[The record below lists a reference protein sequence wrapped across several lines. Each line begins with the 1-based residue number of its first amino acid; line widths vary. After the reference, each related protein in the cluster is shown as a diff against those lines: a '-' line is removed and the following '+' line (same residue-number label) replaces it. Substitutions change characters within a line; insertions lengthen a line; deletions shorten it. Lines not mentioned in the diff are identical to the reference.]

1 MQKVKLIIGLFALST
16 VFFSCGVGKKLAYLQ
31 DLNDTTRIQE
41 VRVAAFEPLKLQ
53 PDDQVQV
60 SITSKSPEGSQ
71 LFAMMGTNITSGT
84 SNQVIQNVYTISS
97 KGTINMPLIG
107 ELTVGGL
114 TTEQARE
121 VVQKEAVQY
130 VRDAMVGLSLMNFRI
145 TVMGEVTRPTTLQV
159 AGEKVNVLEALGM
172 AGDLTVFGKRNNIKV
187 IRKAG
192 DKVEVAHLNLNSSK
206 VMRSPFYNL
215 RQNDIVYVEPVKRK
229 GFAAETSLGVLPTII
244 SVVTLG
250 FLIFRY
256 TR

>member
-1 MQKVKLIIGLFALST
+1 M
-16 VFFSCGVGKKLAYLQ
+16 
-31 DLNDTTRIQE
+31 
-41 VRVAAFEPLKLQ
+41 
-53 PDDQVQV
+53 
-60 SITSKSPEGSQ
+60 
-71 LFAMMGTNITSGT
+71 
-84 SNQVIQNVYTISS
+84 
-97 KGTINMPLIG
+97 
-107 ELTVGGL
+107 
-114 TTEQARE
+114 
-121 VVQKEAVQY
+121 
-130 VRDAMVGLSLMNFRI
+130 MNFRI

-159 AGEKVNVLEALGM
+159 AGEKVNVLEGLGM